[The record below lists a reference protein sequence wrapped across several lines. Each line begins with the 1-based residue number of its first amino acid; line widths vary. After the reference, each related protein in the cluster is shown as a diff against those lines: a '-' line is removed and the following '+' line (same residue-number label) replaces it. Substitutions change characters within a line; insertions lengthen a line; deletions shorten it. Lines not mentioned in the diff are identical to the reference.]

1 MPVEQIRLKIW
12 IITLLLGGLGW
23 NFAAKP
29 VFSQNQFVR
38 PQVARELGN
47 PEPIRSPH
55 FGPLSQTSR
64 ATPANQ
70 PAIEDENVKVAS
82 YVETSRA
89 PNPGAIQKQPAAWET
104 LSGKLGQQFSN
115 MDWQRMVASLA
126 IVIGGYL
133 ALIWMLRLA
142 SPEQSRRK
150 LPTEVV
156 NIVGQTPFG
165 PQRQLQLVRLGSK
178 LVLLLVGPQG
188 TQPIGEVTDPNE
200 VEHLVCLCDP
210 KARRQAARQGYTRKP
225 ETNQP
230 NPSMEEFVRALQ
242 KALAK
247 SGGVTEYEA

>member
-1 MPVEQIRLKIW
+1 MPVEQIRLKTW
-12 IITLLLGGLGW
+12 ILILLFSGLGW
-23 NFAAKP
+23 DFVDNPA
-29 VFSQNQFVR
+29 FSQNQYVR
-38 PQVARELGN
+38 PHVARELGN
-47 PEPIRSPH
+47 PEP
-55 FGPLSQTSR
+55 FGLPQTPL
-64 ATPANQ
+64 
-70 PAIEDENVKVAS
+70 PAIRDENVKVAS

-89 PNPGAIQKQPAAWET
+89 PNPAAMQKQTAAWE
-104 LSGKLGQQFSN
+104 LWSEKLGQQFSN

-126 IVIGGYL
+126 MVIGGYL
-133 ALIWMLRLA
+133 ALIWVLRIV
-142 SPEQSRRK
+142 SPEQARRK

-156 NIVGQTPFG
+156 KIVGQTPFG

-210 KARRQAARQGYTRKP
+210 KARRQAARIGYTRKP
-225 ETNQP
+225 EPNQP

-242 KALAK
+242 KALAN